1 MKLNF
6 TILLTFI
13 SILLLLVSCAQR
25 ERSYY
30 FKDTKSIDLSKE
42 EIEKIQ
48 LNNEINDEFIQKH
61 GDLNYQKDLKNDSY
75 NYYRIK
81 GLIIAADKKENII
94 TKIMFTKDNTRTSRG
109 IHLNDSIDKVK
120 DLYGDSYYNRV
131 EQGMNIIG
139 YIDTEAKLTLEFWYD
154 NDKKIQMIRL
164 DVTSM
169 E

>member
-13 SILLLLVSCAQR
+13 SILLLLVACAQR

-30 FKDTKSIDLSKE
+30 FKDTKSTDLSKE

-48 LNNEINDEFIQKH
+48 LNNEINDAFIKKH
-61 GDLNYQKDLKNDSY
+61 GDLNYQKYLENDSY
-75 NYYRIK
+75 NYYSIN

-94 TKIMFTKDNTRTSRG
+94 NRIMFTKDTRTSRG

-120 DLYGDSYYNRV
+120 DLYGNSYYKRI

-139 YIDTEAKLTLEFWYD
+139 YIDNEAKWTLEFWYD
-154 NDKKIQMIRL
+154 NEQIIQVIRL